1 MLVTWIVPKPDPKL
15 RLTLDQ
21 IDVDKLDF
29 EDIAWI
35 CSSVMKQYRDEFN
48 ALDGFLDRSVHLI
61 RENPEKMRSKRRVVR
76 TKVVKGYPVRNKA
89 NDEIRNPSY
98 DTSKTP
104 TIFPNNPERFIEID
118 TQKSLPYNKIP
129 FLKKSTRQRTRSCGI
144 Q

>member
-1 MLVTWIVPKPDPKL
+1 MLVNWIVPKPDPKL

-21 IDVDKLDF
+21 IDVNELGF

-61 RENPEKMRSKRRVVR
+61 RENPEKMRRKRKVVR
-76 TKVVKGYPVRNKA
+76 TKVVKGYPVRN
-89 NDEIRNPSY
+89 PSY

-104 TIFPNNPERFIEID
+104 TVFPNNPERFIELD
-118 TQKSLPYNKIP
+118 TQKVLPYNKIP
-129 FLKKSTRQRTRSCGI
+129 FLRIPNRQRTRSCGI